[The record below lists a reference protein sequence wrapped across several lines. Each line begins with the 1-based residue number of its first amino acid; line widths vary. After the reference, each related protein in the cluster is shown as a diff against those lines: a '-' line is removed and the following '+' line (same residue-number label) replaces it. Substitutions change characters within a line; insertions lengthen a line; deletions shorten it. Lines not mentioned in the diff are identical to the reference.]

1 MKIPVIGC
9 PSFRAH
15 RQELGAQAA
24 EEGHVLAI
32 DLHVLILCCVQKVKK
47 GDDSLP
53 FASLRAGRKW
63 RVRSSYAKNSRAMR
77 SAALL
82 QAPDLCGAMA

>member
-24 EEGHVLAI
+24 EAGHVLAI

-47 GDDSLP
+47 VMTVFHSRHCGQVVSGGC
-53 FASLRAGRKW
+53 GRHMQKIPE
-63 RVRSSYAKNSRAMR
+63 R
-77 SAALL
+77 
-82 QAPDLCGAMA
+82 